1 MRTAGA
7 FLASARSLRV
17 ANTAAEISPA
27 TSPILNGLFISF
39 DSHFDRQTLGTH
51 RGLTRRPVVRK
62 TRHRQSA
69 PERLR
74 SPAVMDGAD
83 AERNSTATRDGP
95 FLSPRSAL
103 ALAANGLPHERTKS
117 IAPQLLASVGAA
129 QRPRPWLLCDSKPR
143 LVGGRTLPCSATC
156 IFNWR
161 WRLLIPS
168 LVGAQERLSVAR
180 HPTKATPNKRGA
192 TEADAPFGF
201 AALS

>member
-17 ANTAAEISPA
+17 ANTAAEISTA

-39 DSHFDRQTLGTH
+39 DSHFDRQTLGT
-51 RGLTRRPVVRK
+51 RGLTRRPV
-62 TRHRQSA
+62 
-69 PERLR
+69 
-74 SPAVMDGAD
+74 
-83 AERNSTATRDGP
+83 
-95 FLSPRSAL
+95 
-103 ALAANGLPHERTKS
+103 LAANGLPHERTKS

-143 LVGGRTLPCSATC
+143 LVGGRSLPCSATC

-168 LVGAQERLSVAR
+168 LVGAQERLSVAPLGGQTTR
-180 HPTKATPNKRGA
+180 RLRPTKRGRRPKPTPCRSANKCRYLPA
-192 TEADAPFGF
+192 K
-201 AALS
+201 